1 MLKYEDFGDYTATV
15 KEHKE
20 AIAQLLKDNMAI
32 LTPAEIVENS
42 NYIEDAA
49 ATLSQLYDMEDNKI
63 ITIEF
68 TDWAGFNILQ
78 GA

>member
-15 KEHKE
+15 KEHRE

-32 LTPAEIVENS
+32 LTPPEIIENS
-42 NYIEDAA
+42 NIIEDTA
-49 ATLSQLYDMEDNKI
+49 ATLSQLYDMDDAKI

-68 TDWAGFNILQ
+68 TDWAGFNILKEQ
-78 GA
+78 

>member
-32 LTPAEIVENS
+32 LTTAEIIENS
-42 NYIEDAA
+42 SYIEDAA
-49 ATLSQLYDMEDNKI
+49 ATLSQLYDMKDEKI

>member
-1 MLKYEDFGDYTATV
+1 MLKYDDFGDYTATV

-20 AIAQLLKDNMAI
+20 AIAQLLKDNIAI
-32 LTPAEIVENS
+32 LTPAEIIENS
-42 NYIEDAA
+42 NTIEDTA
-49 ATLSQLYDMEDNKI
+49 ATLSQLYDMDDEKV

>member
-1 MLKYEDFGDYTATV
+1 MLKYTDFGDYTATV

-32 LTPAEIVENS
+32 LTTAEIIENS
-42 NYIEDAA
+42 NTLEDTA
-49 ATLSQLYDMEDNKI
+49 ATLSQLYDMDDNKI

-68 TDWAGFNILQ
+68 TDWAGFNILKE
-78 GA
+78 A

>member
-1 MLKYEDFGDYTATV
+1 MIKYDDFGDYTATV

-20 AIAQLLKDNMAI
+20 AIAQLLKDNFAI
-32 LTPAEIVENS
+32 LTPAEIIEYS
-42 NYIEDAA
+42 NTIEDTA
-49 ATLSQLYDMEDNKI
+49 ATLTQLYDMNDNKT

-78 GA
+78 GD

>member
-1 MLKYEDFGDYTATV
+1 MNTTALNKYSTNLSDGYLG
-15 KEHKE
+15 
-20 AIAQLLKDNMAI
+20 AI
-32 LTPAEIVENS
+32 ENS

-49 ATLSQLYDMEDNKI
+49 ATLSQLYDMNDNKI

-68 TDWAGFNILQ
+68 TDWAGFNIIQ

>member
-1 MLKYEDFGDYTATV
+1 MTLYEDFGEYTATV

-20 AIAQLLKDNMAI
+20 AIAHLLKDNMAI
-32 LTPAEIVENS
+32 LTTAEIIENS
-42 NYIEDAA
+42 SYIEDAA
-49 ATLSQLYDMEDNKI
+49 ATLSRLYDMKDEKI

-68 TDWAGFNILQ
+68 TDWAGFNIIQ

>member
-1 MLKYEDFGDYTATV
+1 MLKYDDFGDYTATV

-32 LTPAEIVENS
+32 LTPAEIIENS
-42 NYIEDAA
+42 NIIEDTA
-49 ATLSQLYDMEDNKI
+49 ATLSQLYDMDDNKI

-68 TDWAGFNILQ
+68 TDWAGFNILKE
-78 GA
+78 G

>member
-20 AIAQLLKDNMAI
+20 AIAQLLKDNIAI
-32 LTPAEIVENS
+32 LTTAEIIENS

-49 ATLSQLYDMEDNKI
+49 ATLSQLYDMDDNKI

-68 TDWAGFNILQ
+68 TDWAGFNILKED
-78 GA
+78 